1 MTRPDID
8 HLVDDLVDLSRVLV
22 GVAVRSLEAGSSPV
36 PLPQFRALAVLHR
49 IGPCTAGGLADCLE
63 QPPSTVTRLVDKLVA
78 ADLAQR
84 ATRADNR
91 REVEVDLTRQGRA
104 VVERVFRARAV
115 ELEQILARMPRAS
128 RDALARAL
136 PDLLHAAEDHKPGSQ
151 TPWAV

>member
-1 MTRPDID
+1 MTRPDVD
-8 HLVDDLVDLSRVLV
+8 HLVDLSRVLV
-22 GVAVRSLEAGSSPV
+22 GVAVRSLETGASPV
-36 PLPQFRALAVLHR
+36 PLPQFRALTVLHR
-49 IGPCTAGGLADCLE
+49 IGPCTAGGLAECLE

-78 ADLAQR
+78 ADLVQR

-91 REVEVDLTRQGRA
+91 REVGVDLTRKGRA
-104 VVERVFRARAV
+104 VVERVLRARAV

-151 TPWAV
+151 APWAV